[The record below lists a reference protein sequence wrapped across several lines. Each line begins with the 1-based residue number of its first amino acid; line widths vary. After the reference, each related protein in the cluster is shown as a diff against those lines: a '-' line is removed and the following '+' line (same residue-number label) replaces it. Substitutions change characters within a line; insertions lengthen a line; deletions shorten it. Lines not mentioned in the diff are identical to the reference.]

1 MLTKATAALVRLSA
15 AIAARDRAALDA
27 AVDAAASSA
36 DPAEAEEVLL
46 QSHLFVGYPLAL
58 EALAVWRERTGRAP
72 ATDTEAGTGA
82 NFAERGA
89 AVCARVYGGQYERL
103 RANVARLHPLYER
116 WMVEDGYGRVLGRPG
131 LGLAMRELCIVGQ
144 LTVLGA
150 PRQLYSHLRGARN
163 AGCTEDEIEAA
174 LEIAG
179 ALTTAERAAEARD
192 AWAGL
197 RTRGGGGNG

>member
-1 MLTKATAALVRLSA
+1 MLTTATAALVRLSA
-15 AIAARDRAALDA
+15 AIAARDRSVLDA
-27 AVDAAASSA
+27 AVDATAASA

-72 ATDTEAGTGA
+72 ATDTEAAPGA
-82 NFAERGA
+82 DFAVRGA
-89 AVCARVYGGQYERL
+89 EVCARVYGGQYDRL

-131 LGLAMRELCIVGQ
+131 LGLATRELCIVGQ

-163 AGCTEDEIEAA
+163 AGCTEGEIEAA
-174 LEIAG
+174 LEIAAG
-179 ALTTAERAAEARD
+179 LASADRAVEARD